1 MKDFKTLTTGLFAAL
16 FLVISGFTTAGSN
29 SDLKAMSWTIDE
41 AHSNVSFE
49 VRHFFTPVS
58 GKFQDYSSQINF
70 DPENLDKSSID
81 VQIMV
86 SSINTDNEKRDGH
99 LQSGDFFNAEKYP
112 QITFKSNKITKNG
125 ENKFVAQGKLTI
137 KDITKDVNLPFTLLG
152 IQDHPQK
159 ENTKIAG
166 VKIDHSINRNEFNV
180 GTGNWTETAVVG
192 GDVDISIALEM
203 QHTAE

>member
-1 MKDFKTLTTGLFAAL
+1 
-16 FLVISGFTTAGSN
+16 
-29 SDLKAMSWTIDE
+29 MSWTIDE

-70 DPENLDKSSID
+70 DPENLDESSID

-137 KDITKDVNLPFTLLG
+137 KDITKDVNLPFTLFG
-152 IQDHPQK
+152 IQDQPQK